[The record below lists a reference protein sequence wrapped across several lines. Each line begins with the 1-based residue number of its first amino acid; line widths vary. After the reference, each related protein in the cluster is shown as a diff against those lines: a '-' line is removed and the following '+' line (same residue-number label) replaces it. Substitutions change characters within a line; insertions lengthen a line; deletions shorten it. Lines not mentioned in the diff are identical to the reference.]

1 MLNSI
6 RQRHIHSPIKNLRCS
21 FWRQQLQV
29 QRRIQ
34 NGVEHLRWS
43 FLRKT
48 FSTIHYFSHS
58 LFTKKLL
65 RKILDVPLCSEYAC
79 ETINYFCNR
88 LRLDVWLGSRYTS
101 DMFKERQ
108 KLWKKT
114 VKELFLETLQQR
126 PEIISEKFLRKTLGR
141 NDFLHSCFSRFCK
154 KSRSSHQRCSIRK
167 AVHNKFTIFTGKHLS
182 RSLFLIKM

>member
-6 RQRHIHSPIKNLRCS
+6 RQRHIQSPIKNLRCS

-34 NGVEHLRWS
+34 NRVEHLRWS

-48 FSTIHYFSHS
+48 FSAIHYFSRS

-65 RKILDVPLCSEYAC
+65 RKILDVPLCSEYASG
-79 ETINYFCNR
+79 TINYFCNR
-88 LRLDVWLGSRYTS
+88 LRRDVWLGSRCTS

-108 KLWKKT
+108 KLKKP
-114 VKELFLETLQQR
+114 VKELFLEMLQQR

-154 KSRSSHQRCSIRK
+154 KSRSSHQRCSIKK
-167 AVHNKFTIFTGKHLS
+167 ALLNNFTIFTGKHLLQ
-182 RSLFLIKM
+182 SLFLIKL